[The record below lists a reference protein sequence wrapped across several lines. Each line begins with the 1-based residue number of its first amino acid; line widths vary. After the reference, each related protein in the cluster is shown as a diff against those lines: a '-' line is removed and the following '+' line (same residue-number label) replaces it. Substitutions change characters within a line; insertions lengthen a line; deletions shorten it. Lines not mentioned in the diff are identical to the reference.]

1 MYGPYLTE
9 NGVRRRTYCIMLLD
23 DKSRMIVAGRFFYA
37 DNAYNF
43 QKVLK
48 DAVSS
53 RGIPQKLYVD
63 NGSPYKNEQLS
74 LICGQLGTV
83 LIHTPVRD
91 GASKG
96 KCERNFRTLRNRF
109 LNVLDMEQISG
120 IEQLNEQ
127 LHAYIQQH
135 NTTIHSATGMTPQD
149 RYMAD
154 ILHVKMPDNREW
166 LENCFMNRIKRL
178 VRNDATVTIDKTLYD
193 VPMEFIRSKVEIRY
207 LPDAMEK
214 AYIWYEEKKYPIRK
228 TNKVENGK
236 NKRNNEYEINY
247 GGTKDV

>member
-1 MYGPYLTE
+1 MQD
-9 NGVRRRTYCIMLLD
+9 NLLAETGSCPFCGAPMAAFHKD
-23 DKSRMIVAGRFFYA
+23 GHYERDFICYEAG
-37 DNAYNF
+37 
-43 QKVLK
+43 
-48 DAVSS
+48 
-53 RGIPQKLYVD
+53 
-63 NGSPYKNEQLS
+63 
-74 LICGQLGTV
+74 
-83 LIHTPVRD
+83 TPVYHRITIHCVECSSC
-91 GASKG
+91 GHSHALEG

-109 LNVLDMEQISG
+109 LNVLDMEQIAG
-120 IEQLNEQ
+120 IEQLNEK

-135 NTTIHSATGMTPQD
+135 NTTVHSSTGMTPQD

-154 ILHVKMPDNREW
+154 ILHIKMPSDREW

-228 TNKVENGK
+228 TNKIENGK
-236 NKRNNEYEINY
+236 TKRNNEYAINY
-247 GGTKDV
+247 GGTNDV